1 MIDISDIVIRNAE
14 SDDYHRVVSVMPG
27 WWGGRDLSSAVQKIF
42 FIHFQKTTFIA
53 EKNSTLC
60 GFLIG
65 FMSQSRP
72 DEGYIHFAGVHPEWR
87 RVGLGRNL
95 YERFFEMCRHNNRFI
110 VRSCTS
116 PINTLSVEF
125 HQRLGFII
133 EQGDTIIN
141 GVEVTANYLGAG
153 DHKVLFK
160 KDLSLVK

>member
-1 MIDISDIVIRNAE
+1 MIDLSDIVIRNAE
-14 SDDYHRVVSVMPG
+14 YGDYHRVVSVMPE

-53 EKNSTLC
+53 EKDNILC

-65 FMSQSRP
+65 FLSQSRP

-87 RVGLGRNL
+87 RVGLAKKL
-95 YERFFEMCRHNNRFI
+95 YECFFEMCRKDNRFI

-116 PINTLSVEF
+116 PINTLSIEF

-141 GVEVTANYLGAG
+141 GVAVTANYLGAG

-160 KDLSLVK
+160 KDLSRIK